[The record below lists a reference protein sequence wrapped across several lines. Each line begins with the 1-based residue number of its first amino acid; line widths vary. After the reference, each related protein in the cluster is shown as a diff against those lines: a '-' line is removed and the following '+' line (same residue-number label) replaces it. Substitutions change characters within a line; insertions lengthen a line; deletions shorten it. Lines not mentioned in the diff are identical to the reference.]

1 MNKFIKQ
8 QNYNENQINNNFN
21 FQNIMMNNN
30 QMVNYNQ
37 LMNNNIMNNNQM
49 MNHNHIINHNKM
61 FNQNQMVNNNQLINN
76 NLMMNNNQL
85 INNNLMMNKNQLINN
100 NKMLNQNLMMNNNQ
114 MGNKMMNNNN
124 FKNQMI
130 QGLNPTNNMIN
141 INKNKSGSV
150 PYNEKIIPEKHIEG
164 RPYSMSLNQMKIY
177 SKQMENSV
185 CKIQKSAA
193 VTGTGFLVKITNESK
208 LNPMNV
214 LITCYHVLD
223 ENDLSEGKVL
233 KLIFNNNKT
242 TKPLK
247 MTKSRKIYTNKYYDI
262 SIIELKKT
270 DLFNEE
276 DMLSLDTNI
285 YDKVNLVEHY
295 PKRQVYILHYQNGI
309 EVRFSSDLIRNIY
322 ENADKFE
329 HFCSTDFGSS
339 GAPIIDSETG
349 NVMGIHIGHKNNI
362 NIGTILKLP
371 INEFYTVNNEKKNQI
386 YLELEVKVDD
396 VNKEVY
402 FLDNMKYTDDIVTE
416 KKNETSLPEL
426 NRKNTKLYIN
436 NKKYDYCKYFKPEKE
451 GLYKI
456 KLELDIKMQDCSEM
470 FHGCY
475 NIIKIDLSNFNSEN
489 VMNMKYMFAGC
500 LNLKNIDLSTL
511 VTGNVENMSYLF
523 YDCGNLK
530 NLDLSALNT
539 ENVKDMSGMFCGCGS
554 KSLNLMNFNT
564 KNVNNMTHM
573 FYRCLNLSNLDLKSF
588 DTRNVSNMSGLFAGC
603 KNLTNVDV
611 SSFNTKNVYY
621 MSHLFYDCEKIT
633 NVNLSNFN
641 TKNVDNMSSMFQLCV
656 NLRTADL
663 SSFDTT
669 NVINMTGMFSDCKC
683 LVNLDLSS
691 FRTDNLIYMQNMF
704 TGCTSLYNLNIS
716 SFNCSNA
723 IKLKSNDFVSILDF
737 MTKIFAQCLSLTNVK
752 ISAIDSRNPV
762 FMDDLR
768 HCGSKNLKIYIKKNN

>member
-1 MNKFIKQ
+1 
-8 QNYNENQINNNFN
+8 
-21 FQNIMMNNN
+21 
-30 QMVNYNQ
+30 
-37 LMNNNIMNNNQM
+37 M
-49 MNHNHIINHNKM
+49 MNHNHIINNNKM
-61 FNQNQMVNNNQLINN
+61 FNQNQMVNNNQMINN
-76 NLMMNNNQL
+76 NQMLNQNQMMNKNQIINNNKMFNQNQMMNNNQL
-85 INNNLMMNKNQLINN
+85 INNNLMMNKNQIINN

-130 QGLNPTNNMIN
+130 QGFNPTNNMIN

-193 VTGTGFLVKITNESK
+193 VTGTGFFVKITNESK

-214 LITCYHVLD
+214 LITCNHVLD

-242 TKPLK
+242 TKTLK
-247 MTKSRKIYTNKYYDI
+247 MTKSRKIYTNKSYDI
-262 SIIELKKT
+262 TIIELKKT

-295 PKRQVYILHYQNGI
+295 PKRQVYILHYPNGI
-309 EVRFSSDLIRNIY
+309 EVRFSSDIIRNIY
-322 ENADKFE
+322 EKADKFE
-329 HFCSTDFGSS
+329 HFCSTDSGSS

-349 NVMGIHIGHKNNI
+349 NVMGIHIGYKNNI
-362 NIGTILKLP
+362 NIGTILNLP
-371 INEFYTVNNEKKNQI
+371 INEFYMVNNEKKNEI

-396 VNKEVY
+396 INKEVY

-426 NRKNTKLYIN
+426 NIKNTKLYIN

-451 GLYKI
+451 GLYKV
-456 KLELDIKMQDCSEM
+456 KLKLDIKMQDCSEM

-530 NLDLSALNT
+530 NLDLSAFNT
-539 ENVKDMSGMFCGCGS
+539 ENVKDMSGMFCGCGA

-603 KNLTNVDV
+603 QNLTNVDV

-621 MSHLFYDCEKIT
+621 MSHLFYNCEKIT

-691 FRTDNLIYMQNMF
+691 FRTDNLIYMQRMF

-737 MTKIFAQCLSLTNVK
+737 MTKIFDRCFSLTNVK
-752 ISAIDSRNPV
+752 ISAIDSRNPA

-768 HCGSKNLKIYIKKNN
+768 HCGAKNLKIYIKKNN